1 MYSVL
6 WVLALTGFCKS
17 VFGFF
22 NCNFEVD
29 NVNFDLEALDNI
41 YYVTSLYNSDE
52 GIVNRT
58 WSISLCRKLNFDK
71 KISKEY
77 LCSSGANICGVKT
90 LFRDTELIVE
100 NVQGLHFDIYSKY
113 LTNNGLQ
120 IFFYNAQFRENNLSA
135 MINFIC
141 DEKVGV
147 YYHEHDPKFISYS
160 RSHLQLKWKTNTV
173 CKREEKP
180 NIVYQYHSWG
190 IFSCYGSINYD
201 FYPFTE
207 TVKNFSYYFKDYGS
221 QLISFVKQIREPS
234 YRGYTSI

>member
-6 WVLALTGFCKS
+6 WVLALTGFCK
-17 VFGFF
+17 
-22 NCNFEVD
+22 N

-180 NIVYQYHSWG
+180 NIVYHS
-190 IFSCYGSINYD
+190 YGSINYD

-234 YRGYTSI
+234 YRDSDNDSDFRISNNF